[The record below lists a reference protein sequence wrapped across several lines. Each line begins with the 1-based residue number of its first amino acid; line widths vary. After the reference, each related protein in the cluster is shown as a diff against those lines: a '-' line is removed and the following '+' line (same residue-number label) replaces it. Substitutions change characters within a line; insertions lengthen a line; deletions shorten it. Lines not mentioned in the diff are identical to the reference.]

1 MPCDRFSSY
10 HDICKILGCS
20 VTAQIE
26 TVINWVEL
34 KSKIGETDER
44 KLFESSEASGTSGV
58 KEEIAGFF
66 RCIAIIVKWHAKIV
80 HFLCM
85 LIGYARIFPGVYIDT
100 AVRPTL
106 NRPDSKLDKHIQVK
120 K

>member
-1 MPCDRFSSY
+1 M
-10 HDICKILGCS
+10 
-20 VTAQIE
+20 TAQIE

-34 KSKIGETDER
+34 KTKIGETDER
-44 KLFESSEASGTSGV
+44 KLFESSKASGTSGV
-58 KEEIAGFF
+58 KRKIAGFF

-80 HFLCM
+80 HFFVHVDWLC
-85 LIGYARIFPGVYIDT
+85 ANFSWRIHIDT